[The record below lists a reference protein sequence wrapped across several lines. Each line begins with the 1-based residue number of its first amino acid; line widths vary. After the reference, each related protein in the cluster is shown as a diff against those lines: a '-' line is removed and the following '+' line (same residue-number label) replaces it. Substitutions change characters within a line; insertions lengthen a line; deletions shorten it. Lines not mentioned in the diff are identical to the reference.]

1 MKICK
6 EYKPCVTEFSEE
18 HSCSCWLYCMDQ
30 AEELVKAQD
39 KERQKAVWRTV
50 GNPGAVLRGGK
61 VIGQWNVRTQKDR
74 LHIQIKLWEHI
85 SAAEYNKAEQLA
97 DEYAAFRQAKLVDL
111 RID

>member
-1 MKICK
+1 MNGNLII
-6 EYKPCVTEFSEE
+6 TIG
-18 HSCSCWLYCMDQ
+18 
-30 AEELVKAQD
+30 
-39 KERQKAVWRTV
+39 RQS
-50 GNPGAVLRGGK
+50 GSGGK